1 MGNAGGCCASGSGP
15 LGCAGN
21 PDCSTD
27 AADRRRRRPPAL
39 RQTPTHQPEPEPE
52 PAGLPAA
59 CRTVALG
66 AEPEASLDAWLD
78 LLAEVF
84 AGKTTRGYFEDHWA
98 ADPAASRDAQNVFLG
113 LSGSGE
119 LVGSVRLYLRRI
131 WVGGRERAVAGVG
144 EVATRA
150 THRGC
155 GVASTLLDSAAQSMR
170 ARGIGLSMLH
180 TSSAPGL
187 YHKLGWRAVDATSIL
202 LPVTAETRL
211 AESEEGW
218 ALERV
223 ELTEEQDLHAELGR
237 CYDAVATRFDGP
249 AVRNQEYW
257 RKWVAS
263 EGRRRRARCWA
274 IRAPDDGVIA
284 YATLTCSGWGR
295 REGALPAAAPLP
307 ELQLVDFG
315 CLDCAAAA
323 VERRLGLLCA
333 EALRTGPGSDGVCVL
348 PAPLLTIA
356 AGKKSRVDRGWF
368 YRFESEHESEQ
379 EQGGAPTAQKHVVWT
394 VDKF

>member
-52 PAGLPAA
+52 PEPAGLPA
-59 CRTVALG
+59 CRTVMLG

-150 THRGC
+150 AHRGC

-202 LPVTAETRL
+202 LPVAAETRL

-223 ELTEEQDLHAELGR
+223 ELTEGADLHAELGA
-237 CYDAVATRFDGP
+237 CYDAVAARFDGT

-257 RKWVAS
+257 NGWVAS
-263 EGRRRRARCWA
+263 EGRRRGARCWA
-274 IRAPDDGVIA
+274 IRTPDDGVIA

-323 VERRLGLLCA
+323 VERRLALLCA
-333 EALRTGPGSDGVCVL
+333 EALPTGPGGDGVCVL
-348 PAPLLTIA
+348 PAPMLPSNA
-356 AGKKSRVDRGWF
+356 AGKETRVDRGWF
-368 YRFESEHESEQ
+368 YRGESEHEVS
-379 EQGGAPTAQKHVVWT
+379 PPKAQNHVIWT
-394 VDKF
+394 LDKF